1 MKELGIVLDFKAK
14 IITFGEI
21 TLPMRNI
28 NSLQVA
34 STLCALNLNHSLA
47 LERKSIQDVT
57 KHVTWILDANYNKA
71 GIQSKVK
78 DDCKYLSANQQKK
91 LLQLLTKHELL
102 FDGTLDDWKTKPVS
116 FQLKEGAT
124 PYHGNAFL
132 VPKIHKDI
140 LNKEVERLCK
150 LGVLERQVA
159 SEWVLPSFI
168 IYSPKEE

>member
-1 MKELGIVLDFKAK
+1 
-14 IITFGEI
+14 
-21 TLPMRNI
+21 
-28 NSLQVA
+28 
-34 STLCALNLNHSLA
+34 
-47 LERKSIQDVT
+47 
-57 KHVTWILDANYNKA
+57 VTWILDANYNKA

-78 DDCKYLSANQQKK
+78 DDCKHLSANQQKE

-102 FDGTLDDWKTKPVS
+102 FDGTLDDWKTKPVF

-150 LGVLERQVA
+150 LGVLEQQVA